1 MVLSMKQSF
10 SQNLKK
16 DLVQDPEKSSGTRV
30 SGSEGVHVRGDD
42 ATVVH
47 SIEALG

>member
-10 SQNLKK
+10 SQYLKK
-16 DLVQDPEKSSGTRV
+16 DLVQDPGKSSGTSV
-30 SGSEGVHVRGDD
+30 SGSKGMHVRGND
-42 ATVVH
+42 ATVVD